1 MVKIRKDVA
10 NHVAI
15 IDQSLIRDSRLS
27 WKARGIFAYLWTQSE
42 NWEFNEIEV
51 ARHATDGRDSLRSGL
66 KELEDAG
73 YLNRGRERDTNGR
86 VKSSKWILHEKP
98 MLEITTQENPTQDN
112 GTQRYHQEK
121 ITSKEDNI
129 KRSISQAEPDHG
141 SQIRKDVINYL
152 NDKLG
157 TKYKPNATK
166 NKTVINA
173 RLNEG
178 YKLDDFKT
186 VIDNKIADWG
196 NSQKMSKFL
205 RPETLFGTK
214 FDAYL
219 NEKQIN
225 QQPTVHQGSDWFAG
239 FNRE

>member
-15 IDQSLIRDSRLS
+15 IDQALIRDSRLS

-51 ARHATDGRDSLRSGL
+51 ANHATDGRDSLRSGL

-73 YLNRGRERDTNGR
+73 YLNRGRERDPNGR
-86 VKSSKWILHEKP
+86 VKSSRWVLHEKP

-121 ITSKEDNI
+121 IPSREDNTN
-129 KRSISQAEPDHG
+129 RSISQAEPDNALR
-141 SQIRKDVINYL
+141 SRKEILDYL
-152 NDKLG
+152 NEKLG
-157 TKYKPNATK
+157 TKYRPNATK

-196 NSQKMSKFL
+196 NNQKMSKFL

-219 NEKQIN
+219 NEKKISQSNTTWN
-225 QQPTVHQGSDWFAG
+225 QRVYD
-239 FNRE
+239 